1 MTMTPEDKKLLAD
14 HIKGIA
20 KIVYKNTPPE
30 KIETFEGIETTVRD
44 QVLEHVSP
52 QITFF
57 SSEKR
62 QEQNLAFFLDNFSI
76 INWVNTQ
83 NLARTVYCL
92 GDGHDGVWN
101 LFAQIADDQTRQ
113 EILDWYHLKENLYK
127 IQASKKFL
135 EQIEADLWQGCG
147 EEAISQLRKT
157 KYVGVTNF
165 ISYLRKHRHR
175 LVNYMYFLFRAIKLD
190 WFGSCRVG
198 GQANRQAATN
208 SWCSM
213 EVGKFTA
220 NATTALRLPES
231 TTCSKGLK
239 RQKIVWKEVLGFTS
253 RVIRANN
260 FRWFLCLEKLPRLL
274 SKIN

>member
-1 MTMTPEDKKLLAD
+1 M
-14 HIKGIA
+14 
-20 KIVYKNTPPE
+20 
-30 KIETFEGIETTVRD
+30 
-44 QVLEHVSP
+44 
-52 QITFF
+52 
-57 SSEKR
+57 
-62 QEQNLAFFLDNFSI
+62 
-76 INWVNTQ
+76 
-83 NLARTVYCL
+83 
-92 GDGHDGVWN
+92 WN

-157 KYVGVTNF
+157 KYVGATNC

-253 RVIRANN
+253 RVIMANN
-260 FRWFLCLEKLPRLL
+260 FRWFLCIEKLPRIL